1 MQFDEDGGEEKMEEG
16 LKRLSECRVCV
27 GGGLD
32 RADMNHSE
40 RFKRF
45 HDTTG
50 HRSRSFHKV

>member
-1 MQFDEDGGEEKMEEG
+1 MVQFDEDGRDERRGEG
-16 LKRLSECRVCV
+16 LNFLLMQSV